1 MRKIAALAVV
11 LSLFAGPALGEGGC
25 DTSVQQAQDQARRS
39 YIQSRAAMA
48 DSLFSRRGASYKD
61 MSCMEKLFS
70 LGNQNL
76 DIFFQPPSMQS
87 LLQSVMTMA
96 CQAGSQYINQALGS
110 FMGQVGGG
118 GGGLGSVLGGVM
130 GGGGGGG
137 IGSLLSGGS
146 MSGITGG
153 GLNLRLGTGPGDG
166 GLTSV
171 NMLQYSGLG
180 GGYGSTG
187 SGTGGYRDL
196 LK

>member
-1 MRKIAALAVV
+1 MRKLVAAAVV
-11 LSLFAGPALGEGGC
+11 LSLLAGPALGDGGC
-25 DTSVQQAQDQARRS
+25 DSSVQQAQDQARRS
-39 YIQSRAAMA
+39 YIQSRASMA
-48 DSLFSRRGASYKD
+48 DSLFSRRGSSFKD

-110 FMGQVGGG
+110 FTGQ
-118 GGGLGSVLGGVM
+118 LGSSSS
-130 GGGGGGG
+130 G

-146 MSGITGG
+146 LSGLTGG
-153 GLNLRLGTGPGDG
+153 ALNLRFGTGPGDG
-166 GLTSV
+166 GLNAV
-171 NMLQYSGLG
+171 NMLQYTGAGATSS
-180 GGYGSTG
+180 GST
-187 SGTGGYRDL
+187 TGGYRDL

>member
-1 MRKIAALAVV
+1 MRKIAAFAVV
-11 LSLFAGPALGEGGC
+11 LSLLAGPAFSEGGC
-25 DTSVQQAQDQARRS
+25 DASVRQAQDQARRS

-48 DSLFSRRGASYKD
+48 DSMFSRRSGSFKD

-118 GGGLGSVLGGVM
+118 GGGIGNLLGGVA
-130 GGGGGGG
+130 GGGGG

-153 GLNLRLGTGPGDG
+153 GLNLRMGTGPGDG
-166 GLTSV
+166 GLSSV

-180 GGYGSTG
+180 GGYGGTG
-187 SGTGGYRDL
+187 SATGGYRDL
-196 LK
+196 LR

>member
-1 MRKIAALAVV
+1 MRMIAALAVA
-11 LSLFAGPALGEGGC
+11 LSLLSGPALGEGGC
-25 DTSVQQAQDQARRS
+25 DSSVQQAQDQARRS

-48 DSLFSRRGASYKD
+48 DSLFSRRSASYKD

-118 GGGLGSVLGGVM
+118 GGLGGM
-130 GGGGGGG
+130 LGGGGGG

-166 GLTSV
+166 GLSSV
-171 NMLQYSGLG
+171 NMLQYSGYG
-180 GGYGSTG
+180 SSSGSTG
-187 SGTGGYRDL
+187 SATGGYRDL